1 MLKPSLAARRQD
13 RPRQTIPRPDSW
25 RENAAFPHGQ
35 KLVSFIDDNREMMMI
50 RLTTALCAATLMI
63 AAAPSAQADDN
74 STDQYVLDLGMGLMA
89 KPRYPGSDEVIAVPF
104 PIISVGKFFIPGI
117 GQVIDGDERIR
128 RFSIYPSFNFN
139 GRRDSSDSNE
149 LEGLDDV
156 DWALEVGLGMAYRH
170 DWIRGFVEV
179 RQGFNG
185 YSGQVADFGIDFIAN
200 PTEDFQL
207 MVGPRAGW
215 GSDGYMDTYF
225 GITASEEVDSALYD
239 KSYDAEAGFNTVGV
253 ASTASYDL
261 TDDVTFHL
269 RGGWDR
275 LIGDAAD
282 SPIVKEGSTNQF
294 YGGAGISYEF
304 GFSLD

>member
-1 MLKPSLAARRQD
+1 
-13 RPRQTIPRPDSW
+13 
-25 RENAAFPHGQ
+25 
-35 KLVSFIDDNREMMMI
+35 LVSFFDDNREMMMT
-50 RLTTALCAATLMI
+50 RLTALGAAALMI
-63 AAAPSAQADDN
+63 AAMPSAQAEEN
-74 STDQYVLDLGMGLMA
+74 STDQYVLDLGAGIMA

-104 PIISVGKFFIPGI
+104 PIISVGKFFIPGL
-117 GQVIDGDERIR
+117 GQVIDGDERIK

-139 GRRDSSDSNE
+139 GKRDSSDSNE

-200 PTEDFQL
+200 PTEDLQI
-207 MVGPRAGW
+207 MAGPRAGW

-225 GITASEEVDSALYD
+225 GISGGEADDSPLYNN
-239 KSYDAEAGFNTVGV
+239 SYDAEAGFNTVGL
-253 ASTASYDL
+253 AATASYDL

-282 SPIVKEGSTNQF
+282 SPIVREGSENQF

-304 GFSLD
+304 SFSLD

>member
-1 MLKPSLAARRQD
+1 
-13 RPRQTIPRPDSW
+13 
-25 RENAAFPHGQ
+25 
-35 KLVSFIDDNREMMMI
+35 LVSFINDNREMMMTS
-50 RLTTALCAATLMI
+50 LKTALGAAAALMI
-63 AAAPSAQADDN
+63 AAMPSAQAEDN

-117 GQVIDGDERIR
+117 GQVIDEDERIKR
-128 RFSIYPSFNFN
+128 LSIYPSFNFN
-139 GRRDSSDSNE
+139 GRRESSDSNE